1 MRFTNCNTCG
11 NVVGLVDGRKVDY
24 NVPNEDCITGKRA
37 EHDCSGNAVAKSY
50 GLTNI
55 SGDNNAIG

>member
-24 NVPNEDCITGKRA
+24 TAPNEDCIIGECE
-37 EHDCSGNAVAKSY
+37 EHNCSGNAVAKSY